1 MPRLLVSLLAGLGLA
16 ATALAPAGAQT
27 IPSGSYQQSCTN
39 IHVRG
44 TELIARCTNPQGAR
58 VRSSIELNSCRRGDI
73 VNANGQLA
81 CNRNGYGR
89 GGGYNNGGYN
99 NGGYNNGGN
108 NNGGYNN
115 GGYNNGG
122 YNNGGYNNGG
132 YNNGGYNNGGYNN
145 GGYNNG
151 GYNNGGYNNGRYGRT
166 PSGSYQSSCTNVS
179 MNGGILTAS
188 CTAPNGQYI
197 TSTINPAQCRG
208 GDVANV
214 NGRLAC
220 R

>member
-122 YNNGGYNNGG
+122 YNNGGYNNG
-132 YNNGGYNNGGYNN
+132 
-145 GGYNNG
+145 
-151 GYNNGGYNNGRYGRT
+151 RYGRT

>member
-1 MPRLLVSLLAGLGLA
+1 MPRILTSLLAGLGLA

-39 IHVRG
+39 IHVRDG
-44 TELIARCTNPQGAR
+44 ELIARCTNPQGAR
-58 VRSSIELNSCRRGDI
+58 IRSSIDLQSCRRGDI

-81 CNRNGYGR
+81 CNRNAR
-89 GGGYNNGGYN
+89 R
-99 NGGYNNGGN
+99 
-108 NNGGYNN
+108 NGGYNN

-132 YNNGGYNNGGYNN
+132 YNNGGLA
-145 GGYNNG
+145 
-151 GYNNGGYNNGRYGRT
+151 
-166 PSGSYQSSCTNVS
+166 PGSYQSSCTNVR
-179 MNGGILTAS
+179 MNGPNLTAS

-197 TSTINPAQCRG
+197 TSTINAAQCRG
-208 GDVANV
+208 GDIANV

>member
-1 MPRLLVSLLAGLGLA
+1 MSRMLISLLAGLGLA
-16 ATALAPAGAQT
+16 ATAFAPAGAQT

-44 TELIARCTNPQGAR
+44 DELIARCTNPQGAR
-58 VRSSIELNSCRRGDI
+58 IRSSIDLGSCRRGDI

-81 CNRNGYGR
+81 CNRNGR
-89 GGGYNNGGYN
+89 R
-99 NGGYNNGGN
+99 
-108 NNGGYNN
+108 GGYNN

-132 YNNGGYNNGGYNN
+132 YNNGGYDNGANNNGGYNNGGNNNGGYNN
-145 GGYNNG
+145 GGYGYGNG
-151 GYNNGGYNNGRYGRT
+151 GLA
-166 PSGSYQSSCTNVS
+166 PGSYQSSCTNVR
-179 MNGGILTAS
+179 MNGPNLTAS

-197 TSTINPAQCRG
+197 TTTINAAQCRG
-208 GDVANV
+208 GDIANV